1 LTDEKASDTEPLVIK
16 KYANRRLYNA
26 AAGEFVTLADLH
38 QLVKE
43 EVPFVVQDAKSGKDL
58 TASVLAQIIADE
70 ESKGHNMFSTDYLRQ
85 ILKLYSDGIGPELNP
100 FLEQSVAFF
109 NANQEQAV
117 EQFGQLFEGAD
128 AMEKFAEM
136 GRQNFALFQ
145 KSMGAFAEAAKGSD
159 LPDEEPP
166 QAAAEPANQ
175 EESEIDVLRR
185 ELAEMQK
192 RLETLSKK

>member
-1 LTDEKASDTEPLVIK
+1 MHESNATAAS
-16 KYANRRLYNA
+16 LYFHVCA
-26 AAGEFVTLADLH
+26 VTSAMGL
-38 QLVKE
+38 
-43 EVPFVVQDAKSGKDL
+43 
-58 TASVLAQIIADE
+58 
-70 ESKGHNMFSTDYLRQ
+70 FSND
-85 ILKLYSDGIGPELNP
+85 
-100 FLEQSVAFF
+100 
-109 NANQEQAV
+109 
-117 EQFGQLFEGAD
+117 
-128 AMEKFAEM
+128 MEKFAEM

-192 RLETLSKK
+192 RLVTLSKK